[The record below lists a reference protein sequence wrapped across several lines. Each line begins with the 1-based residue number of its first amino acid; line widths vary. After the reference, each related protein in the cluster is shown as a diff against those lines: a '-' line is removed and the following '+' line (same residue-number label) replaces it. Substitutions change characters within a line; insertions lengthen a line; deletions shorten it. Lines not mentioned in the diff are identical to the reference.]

1 MEVRTVS
8 AIVGI
13 VNVATRTISTLA
25 SIRKRFKGVNL
36 AVEPLS
42 TQLVSVKA
50 ALDQIRHLVEES
62 LQDDQPCQ
70 IAMNLNIAI
79 NGCSLLI
86 RLLDDQISKLE
97 HDEDN
102 KITLESRV
110 KTALKSKGIK
120 ECLARLHR
128 QLSALNLII
137 TAYNV

>member
-1 MEVRTVS
+1 MTRNADLFEVGETS
-8 AIVGI
+8 SLDDTFAIKGC
-13 VNVATRTISTLA
+13 NLR
-25 SIRKRFKGVNL
+25 IRV
-36 AVEPLS
+36 
-42 TQLVSVKA
+42 
-50 ALDQIRHLVEES
+50 
-62 LQDDQPCQ
+62 
-70 IAMNLNIAI
+70 
-79 NGCSLLI
+79 
-86 RLLDDQISKLE
+86 LDDQISKLE